1 MNDNNFYLGW
11 AAIAAAL
18 IVSVVVSV
26 AVCISVVN
34 IRSKDAVLE
43 MVKAGA
49 DPIAA
54 ACAVGQL
61 DSMPGVCVGVV
72 VRK

>member
-1 MNDNNFYLGW
+1 MDDNKFYIGCW
-11 AAIAAAL
+11 SIVATTVVL
-18 IVSVVVSV
+18 IV
-26 AVCISVVN
+26 AIIGFAN
-34 IRSKDAVLE
+34 LQSKSAVLE

-61 DSMPGVCVGVV
+61 DSMPGVCVGAV

>member
-1 MNDNNFYLGW
+1 MDDNKFYLGW
-11 AAIAAAL
+11 TAIAAS
-18 IVSVVVSV
+18 IVVTVAMCITFVSLQ
-26 AVCISVVN
+26 
-34 IRSKDAVLE
+34 SKSAVLE

-61 DSMPGVCVGVV
+61 DNMPGICVGIVV
-72 VRK
+72 KK

>member
-1 MNDNNFYLGW
+1 MDDNKFYIGCWSLVTT
-11 AAIAAAL
+11 AVVL
-18 IVSVVVSV
+18 IV
-26 AVCISVVN
+26 AVIGFVN
-34 IRSKDAVLE
+34 LQSKSAVLE

-61 DSMPGVCVGVV
+61 DNMPGVCVGVV
-72 VRK
+72 VKK

>member
-1 MNDNNFYLGW
+1 VNDNNFYLGW
-11 AAIAAAL
+11 TAIAAAL
-18 IVSVVVSV
+18 ILSV

-43 MVKAGA
+43 MVKAGE

-61 DSMPGVCVGVV
+61 DDMPGVCVGVV
-72 VRK
+72 VRR

>member
-1 MNDNNFYLGW
+1 MNNNNFYLGW
-11 AAIAAAL
+11 TAIAAAL
-18 IVSVVVSV
+18 IVSV

-43 MVKAGA
+43 MAKAGA

-61 DSMPGVCVGVV
+61 DNMPGVCVGVV
-72 VRK
+72 VRR

>member
-11 AAIAAAL
+11 TAIAAAL
-18 IVSVVVSV
+18 IVSV

-43 MVKAGA
+43 MVKNGA

-61 DSMPGVCVGVV
+61 DDMPGVCVGVV
-72 VRK
+72 VRR

>member
-1 MNDNNFYLGW
+1 MNDNNFYLW
-11 AAIAAAL
+11 WPAIAAAL
-18 IVSVVVSV
+18 IVSVV
-26 AVCISVVN
+26 VCISVVN

-43 MVKAGA
+43 MVKNGA

-61 DSMPGVCVGVV
+61 DNIPGVCMGVV
-72 VRK
+72 VRR